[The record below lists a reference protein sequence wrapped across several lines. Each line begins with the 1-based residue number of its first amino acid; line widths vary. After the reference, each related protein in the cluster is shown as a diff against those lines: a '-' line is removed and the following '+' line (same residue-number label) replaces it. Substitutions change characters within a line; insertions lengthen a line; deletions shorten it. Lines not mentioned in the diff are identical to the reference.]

1 MLLHKPIE
9 CHYSTIIISFEA
21 WKFLRNEDRR
31 KANVPLL
38 SDELLQKSWNRMK
51 FRNQGAGSSYPISE
65 NEIRIYKDS
74 TLFDLE
80 SVKDMLI
87 KNGFTFREDGF
98 ILDCIE
104 L

>member
-1 MLLHKPIE
+1 MLLHNPVE
-9 CHYSTIIISFEA
+9 RHYSTIIISFEA
-21 WKFLRNEDRR
+21 WKFLRNEDRQ

-51 FRNQGAGSSYPISE
+51 YRNQGAGKDYPISD

-74 TLFDLE
+74 TLFDME
-80 SVKDMLI
+80 TVKRKLI
-87 KNGFTFREDGF
+87 ENGFTYREDGF